1 MELSFKTDG
10 LWFEAEVEYD
20 REDDYLEITKLTCGG
35 QNASFLCDSETLNQ
49 MIYEA
54 AWKAY
59 EQACR
64 EWNNEYLIDRY
75 EPEYV

>member
-10 LWFEAEVEYD
+10 LWFDASVEYD
-20 REDDYLEITKLTCGG
+20 REDDFFEITKLTCGG
-35 QNASFLCDSETLNQ
+35 QDASFLCDSETLNP

-59 EQACR
+59 KQACR

>member
-20 REDDYLEITKLTCGG
+20 REDDYFEITRLTCEGKD
-35 QNASFLCDSETLNQ
+35 ASFLCDSETLNP

-64 EWNNEYLIDRY
+64 DLY
-75 EPEYV
+75 EPDLV